1 MRIVVIGASGNVGT
15 SVLRALGT
23 GRRPAGA
30 SPLEVVAVA
39 RRVPAGGNEEG
50 VSWVRADITTDDLHP
65 IVDGADVVIHL
76 AWAIQPSR
84 DERVLRATNI
94 EGSHRVFDAAARGGV
109 GAVVYA
115 SSVGAYS
122 AGPEDRAV
130 DETWPTHGIATSTY
144 SRHKAYVERM
154 LDTFRAENP
163 DIRVVRLRP
172 GLIFKKGAASEIR
185 RLFLGP
191 FVPSPLLRK
200 NLIPV
205 VPDIAGLAFQAV
217 HSLDV
222 GEAYRLAALS
232 DVSGAFNIA
241 ADPVL
246 TTRRLAE
253 ALDAHPVRVSS
264 SLLRQAAGLTWW
276 LRLQPTPPGWLDL
289 AMESPVMDTS
299 RAGDLLGWTPAHTSV
314 DAVGELLEGLSGDA
328 GEEAPPLAS
337 TAGGRLRGHE
347 LRTGVGKTQ
356 GT

>member
-1 MRIVVIGASGNVGT
+1 VRIVVIGASGNVGT
-15 SVLRALGT
+15 SVLRAL
-23 GRRPAGA
+23 RAEPARGA
-30 SPLEVVAVA
+30 PPVEVVAVA
-39 RRVPAGGNEEG
+39 RRLPPEG
-50 VSWVRADITTDDLHP
+50 VDDGATWVRADITTDDLDP
-65 IVDGADVVIHL
+65 ILGGADVVIHL

-84 DERVLRATNI
+84 DETVLRATNI

-122 AGPEDRAV
+122 AGPKDRAV

-154 LDTFRAENP
+154 LDTFCVEHP

-200 NLIPV
+200 NLIPA
-205 VPDIAGLAFQAV
+205 VPDIAGLVFQAV

-232 DVSGAFNIA
+232 DAQGAFNIA

-253 ALDAHPVRVSS
+253 LLDAHPVPVSS

-289 AMESPVMDTS
+289 AMGCPVLDTG
-299 RAGDLLGWTPAHTSV
+299 RARRLLGWSPAHTSTE
-314 DAVGELLEGLSGDA
+314 AVGELLEGLSRDA
-328 GEEAPPLAS
+328 GEDAPPLGS
-337 TAGGRLRGHE
+337 DAGGRLRQGE
-347 LRTGVGKTQ
+347 IRTGVGKTQ
-356 GT
+356 GI